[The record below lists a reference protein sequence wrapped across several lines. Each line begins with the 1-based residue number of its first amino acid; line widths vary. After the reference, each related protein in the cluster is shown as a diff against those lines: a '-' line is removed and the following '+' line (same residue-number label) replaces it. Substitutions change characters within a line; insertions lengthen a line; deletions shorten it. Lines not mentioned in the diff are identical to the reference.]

1 ELGVAAD
8 HVGGL
13 GADAGHRVV
22 DAAAGAGDLAAG
34 GVQDAFLGVVHEHH
48 AGLDPLADH
57 RPGGHRAVGVVQ
69 LDPVVVLDADAL
81 GIGLGVPHDG
91 PAARQHL
98 YDQVVAVGGVDAAF
112 LVGGDP
118 VEQDFR
124 VAGADRL
131 VLGHPGRRLGVD
143 GRAVDH

>member
-1 ELGVAAD
+1 EAVGELGVAAD

-13 GADAGHRVV
+13 GADARHRVV
-22 DAAAGAGDLAAG
+22 DAATGAGDLAAG

-48 AGLDPLADH
+48 AGLDALADY
-57 RPGGHRAVGVVQ
+57 RSGGHRAVAVVQ

-81 GIGLGVPHDG
+81 GVGLGDPHVG

-98 YDQVVAVGGVDAAF
+98 HDEVVAVGGVDAPF

-118 VEQDFR
+118 VEQDLR
-124 VAGADRL
+124 VAVADGL
-131 VLGHPGRRLGVD
+131 VLGHPGRRLGV
-143 GRAVDH
+143 